1 MYRIAVIG
9 AGQLGGRHLQGLAR
23 LSMPC
28 EIEVVD
34 PSPDSL
40 DTARQRFA
48 EMPLN
53 SALVSVNYHASIET
67 LPSTLDYAVI
77 ATTADVRLAVLE
89 TLLAGRKVRS
99 VLLEKVLFQYQ
110 GDYAVA
116 EALLASHKVRA
127 WVNCPRRAFPIY
139 DVVRDFF
146 AEEPLKYF
154 QVMGGG
160 WGLGCNS
167 IHFID
172 LFGMLTGKIPTE
184 ISTADLDNVLVSS
197 KRKNFMEFTGS
208 LRGRFGDTRFEITSF
223 AESSA
228 RLLLTLRSE
237 SRTCVIDETAGH
249 AFFFDGKRQTPWE
262 RQNFEVPFLSHL
274 STSIA
279 TQILTEGSSK
289 IATFE
294 QSMAYHLPLL
304 AALGAHAALT
314 QGTPANFCPVT

>member
-1 MYRIAVIG
+1 MYRLAVIG

-23 LSMPC
+23 LALPC

-34 PSPDSL
+34 PSPVSL
-40 DTARQRFA
+40 DTARHRFA
-48 EMPLN
+48 EMPPN
-53 SALVSVNYHASIET
+53 SAIVSVNYHSSIET

-77 ATTADVRLAVLE
+77 ATTADVRLSVLQ

-116 EALLASHKVRA
+116 KALLASHKVQA

-172 LFGMLTGKIPTE
+172 LLGGLTGQIPTE
-184 ISTADLDNVLVSS
+184 ISTTDLDNVLVPS

-208 LRGRFGDTRFEITSF
+208 LRGRFGATRFEITSF

-228 RLLLTLRSE
+228 RMLITLRSE
-237 SRTCVIDETAGH
+237 SRTCVIDEGAGR

-262 RQNFEVPFLSHL
+262 RQTFEVPFLSHL
-274 STSIA
+274 STAIA

-304 AALGAHAALT
+304 ATLGAHAART

>member
-23 LSMPC
+23 LALPC

-34 PSPDSL
+34 PSPVSL

-48 EMPLN
+48 EMPPN
-53 SALVSVNYHASIET
+53 SAIVSVNYHSSIET

-77 ATTADVRLAVLE
+77 ATTADVRLSVLQ

-116 EALLASHKVRA
+116 EALLASHKVQA

-172 LFGMLTGKIPTE
+172 LLGRLTGQIPTE
-184 ISTADLDNVLVSS
+184 ISTTDLDNVLVPS

-208 LRGRFGDTRFEITSF
+208 LRGRFGATRFEITSF

-237 SRTCVIDETAGH
+237 SHTCVIDETAGH
-249 AFFFDGKRQTPWE
+249 AFFFDSKRQTPWE
-262 RQNFEVPFLSHL
+262 RQTFEVPFLSHL
-274 STSIA
+274 STAIA
-279 TQILTEGSSK
+279 THILTEGSSK

-304 AALGAHAALT
+304 AALGAHAART
-314 QGTPANFCPVT
+314 QGTPTNFCPVT

>member
-1 MYRIAVIG
+1 MYHIAVIG

-23 LSMPC
+23 LSLPC
-28 EIEVVD
+28 EIDVVD
-34 PSPDSL
+34 PSPVSL
-40 DTARQRFA
+40 DSARKRFS
-48 EMPLN
+48 EIPPN
-53 SALVSVNYHASIET
+53 SSINSVNYHSSIET

-77 ATTADVRLAVLE
+77 ATTAEVRLSALQ

-99 VLLEKVLFQYQ
+99 VLLEKILFQYQ
-110 GDYAVA
+110 GDYPVA
-116 EALLASHKVRA
+116 EALLASHKVQA
-127 WVNCPRRAFPIY
+127 WVNCSRRVFPIY
-139 DVVRDFF
+139 DVVRNFF

-172 LFGMLTGKIPTE
+172 LLGRLTGQKPIE
-184 ISTADLDNVLVSS
+184 ISTADLDNVLVPS

-208 LRGRFGDTRFEITSF
+208 LRGQFGDTRFEITSF
-223 AESSA
+223 AKSSA
-228 RLLLTLRSE
+228 RLLLTIRSE

-249 AFFFDGKRQTPWE
+249 AFFFDSKQQTPLDRQT
-262 RQNFEVPFLSHL
+262 FEVPFTSHL
-274 STSIA
+274 STAIA

-289 IATFE
+289 LATFK
-294 QSMAYHLPLL
+294 QSMDYHLPLL
-304 AALGAHAALT
+304 AALGAHASLT

>member
-23 LSMPC
+23 LALPC

-34 PSPDSL
+34 PSPVSL
-40 DTARQRFA
+40 DAARQRFA
-48 EMPLN
+48 EMPPNPAVL
-53 SALVSVNYHASIET
+53 SVNYHSSIEA
-67 LPSTLDYAVI
+67 LPSTLDYVVV
-77 ATTADVRLAVLE
+77 ATTADVRLSVLQA
-89 TLLAGRKVRS
+89 LLTDRNVRA
-99 VLLEKVLFQYQ
+99 VLLEKVLFQCQ

-116 EALLASHKVRA
+116 KALLATHKVQA
-127 WVNCPRRAFPIY
+127 WVNCPRRSFPIY
-139 DVVRDFF
+139 GLIQDFF
-146 AEEPLKYF
+146 ADEPLKYF

-172 LFGMLTGKIPTE
+172 LLGMLTGNLPTD
-184 ISTADLDNVLVSS
+184 ISTVDLDKVLVPS

-208 LRGRFGDTRFEITSF
+208 LFGRFGDTRFEITSL

-237 SRTCVIDETAGH
+237 SRTCVVDEAAGR
-249 AFFFDGKRQTPWE
+249 AFFFDVKRQTQWE
-262 RQNFEVPFLSHL
+262 HRDFEVPFLSNL

-279 TQILTEGSSK
+279 TQILTEGTSEV
-289 IATFE
+289 ATFE
-294 QSMAYHLPLL
+294 QSTAYHLPLL
-304 AALGAHAALT
+304 AALGAHAAQT
-314 QGTPANFCPVT
+314 QGTPADFCPVT